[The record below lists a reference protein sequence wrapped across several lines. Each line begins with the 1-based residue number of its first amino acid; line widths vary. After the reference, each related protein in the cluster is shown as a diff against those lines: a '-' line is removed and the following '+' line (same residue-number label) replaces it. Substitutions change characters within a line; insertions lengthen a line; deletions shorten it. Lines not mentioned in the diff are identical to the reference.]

1 MTTADI
7 LAWHDFFAILAEVG
21 STLAG
26 LLFVGLTI
34 SLGHVLHT
42 RGYLARVFGAFFLLF
57 ESVLIGMFGLLPN
70 QSPFA
75 LGLEFVIISLAVL
88 AGIKAFAR
96 AFPEDHNTVLGSIRI
111 HRFRAGLMLGG
122 TLLPVV
128 AGICLCLDIPGALY
142 WLMPAEICCLYLSFS
157 QAWIF
162 AVEIP
167 RRANNKSDI

>member
-1 MTTADI
+1 MTPADI

-34 SLGHVLHT
+34 SLGHVLQA
-42 RGYLARVFGAFFLLF
+42 RGYLSRVFGAFFLLF

-70 QSPFA
+70 QSAFL
-75 LGLEFVIISLAVL
+75 LGLEFIVVSIAILL
-88 AGIKAFAR
+88 GTQAFAR
-96 AFPEDHNTVLGSIRI
+96 AFPEDHTTVMGSVRM
-111 HRFRAGLMLGG
+111 HRFRMTLMLGG

-128 AGICLCLDIPGALY
+128 AGICLCLNIPGALY

-167 RRANNKSDI
+167 RRANIKSDL

>member
-1 MTTADI
+1 MTAAD
-7 LAWHDFFAILAEVG
+7 LLEWHDFFAVLAEVG

-34 SLGHVLHT
+34 SLGHVLHA

-57 ESVLIGMFGLLPN
+57 ESVLIGLFGLLPN

-75 LGLEFVIISLAVL
+75 LGLEFVFVSLAVL
-88 AGIKAFAR
+88 AGTQAFAR
-96 AFPEDHNTVLGSIRI
+96 GFPEDHSTVMGSKRM
-111 HRFRAGLMLGG
+111 HRFRIGLMLGG
-122 TLLPVV
+122 TLLPVI
-128 AGICLCLDIPGALY
+128 AGVSLCLKIPGALY
-142 WLMPAEICCLYLSFS
+142 WLMPAEMCCLYLSFS

-167 RRANNKSDI
+167 RRAGTKSDL